1 MSFTFLKAEGYDV
14 GKSIVS
20 LEHLGFAKDM
30 LDRYD
35 DKIVLPVDFM
45 TADGEKKINEF
56 NDNDIGYDIGSNS
69 IKIFNKTLE
78 TIKGLYL
85 MDRWV
90 CLKIISMLKEQEC
103 F

>member
-1 MSFTFLKAEGYDV
+1 
-14 GKSIVS
+14 
-20 LEHLGFAKDM
+20 M

-69 IKIFNKTLE
+69 IKIFNKVLE
-78 TIKGLYL
+78 IAKRVIFNGPMGLFEDNKYA
-85 MDRWV
+85 
-90 CLKIISMLKEQEC
+90 
-103 F
+103 